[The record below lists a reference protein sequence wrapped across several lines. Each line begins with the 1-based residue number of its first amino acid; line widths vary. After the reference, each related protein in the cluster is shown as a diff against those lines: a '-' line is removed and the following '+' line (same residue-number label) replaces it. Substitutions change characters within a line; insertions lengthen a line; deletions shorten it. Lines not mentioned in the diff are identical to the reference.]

1 MPGLRDAEMNGAD
14 QQKEQGREA
23 FRRKETRQQ
32 DTNIGSS
39 GLVCQSLVCSGGK
52 KKKRMRRLD
61 SELG

>member
-1 MPGLRDAEMNGAD
+1 MNGAD

-52 KKKRMRRLD
+52 KKKKNEEIRF
-61 SELG
+61 